1 MKSTKKEIFLS
12 LPMSEDMRLRVGKLE
27 KDKSSQWDFLAKTG
41 AGAYVL
47 NGLITNKEVSTKNQ
61 NDYRTLRLSNTIL
74 GIKIILGREAFRDTQ
89 HQSLNAVY
97 KHYRI
102 KRDSEVISLAKELR
116 ELIIQTLNIK
126 S

>member
-47 NGLITNKEVSTKNQ
+47 NGLIINKEVSTKNQ